1 MDAIV
6 VIFWACCNL
15 SRLTLG
21 IVSKI
26 YFIQIYIDNII
37 VLIYIAFTDVLGTT
51 AKKGNKCEDSY
62 ALLINLGLSAPVLLG
77 HVFFYLW
84 QTIVLDIDKILSA
97 IGIVFVV
104 FEFILSGLAIMTFV
118 TNKRNT

>member
-1 MDAIV
+1 MQLLLYLGV
-6 VIFWACCNL
+6 LQL
-15 SRLTLG
+15 SPLTLG
-21 IVSKI
+21 IVLKI
-26 YFIQIYIDNII
+26 YFILIYIDKLLC
-37 VLIYIAFTDVLGTT
+37 LILVTT

-84 QTIVLDIDKILSA
+84 QTIVLDIDKILSV

-104 FEFILSGLAIMTFV
+104 FEFILSGLAIMTFT